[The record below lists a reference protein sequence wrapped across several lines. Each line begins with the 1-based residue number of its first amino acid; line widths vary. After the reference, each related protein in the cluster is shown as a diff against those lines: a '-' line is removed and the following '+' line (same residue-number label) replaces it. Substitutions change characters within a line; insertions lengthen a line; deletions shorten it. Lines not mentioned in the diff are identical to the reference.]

1 MSIFLIKSLHR
12 LLLAQAFVAKL
23 PQKYILQYSNRQY
36 LKPTRPIAA
45 RGLGLEKP
53 PTRYRHILSRPLR
66 VIINASTYFIL
77 SGSGLYRRPTGR
89 GISDLTLGKFL
100 YPSWLYL
107 TRKQG
112 FIYTKHFTILC
123 LHVALITTDA
133 RGDGTGSYL

>member
-1 MSIFLIKSLHR
+1 M
-12 LLLAQAFVAKL
+12 
-23 PQKYILQYSNRQY
+23 NRQY
-36 LKPTRPIAA
+36 LKPTRPLAA

-53 PTRYRHILSRPLR
+53 PTRYRHILSRPPR

-133 RGDGTGSYL
+133 DARGDGTGSYLWPTQSVVQASCVLILNTGLI

>member
-1 MSIFLIKSLHR
+1 M
-12 LLLAQAFVAKL
+12 
-23 PQKYILQYSNRQY
+23 
-36 LKPTRPIAA
+36 RPLAA

-53 PTRYRHILSRPLR
+53 PTRYRHILSRPPQ
-66 VIINASTYFIL
+66 VIINASTYFNL
-77 SGSGLYRRPTGR
+77 SGSGLYRRPTER

-100 YPSWLYL
+100 SWLYL

-133 RGDGTGSYL
+133 CGEGTGSYLWPTQSVVQARCVLILNTGLI